1 MKSKIIETKI
11 NNPDASSRDIAK
23 GLWSVVSNDTV
34 CDVLNN
40 DLPQVATESRRIADL
55 IDTNNKLQT
64 LADILIASKLEN
76 KEENVRISELVS
88 LRESTFKQNQIIQNK
103 PTENIGFLEMSEEQK
118 KTIAL
123 RYQNND

>member
-1 MKSKIIETKI
+1 
-11 NNPDASSRDIAK
+11 
-23 GLWSVVSNDTV
+23 
-34 CDVLNN
+34 LNN

>member
-1 MKSKIIETKI
+1 M
-11 NNPDASSRDIAK
+11 
-23 GLWSVVSNDTV
+23 
-34 CDVLNN
+34 NN

>member
-1 MKSKIIETKI
+1 
-11 NNPDASSRDIAK
+11 
-23 GLWSVVSNDTV
+23 
-34 CDVLNN
+34 
-40 DLPQVATESRRIADL
+40 LPQVATESRRIADL